1 MSTIVQRL
9 ARMGF
14 MAAVLAGGLLAAQQV
29 EAATLRTEPNGA
41 VRFYDDNGNDRGYS
55 WCKSASGTLRCDYYT
70 LEQCR
75 AAALPNNT
83 CTPSAWSYQMRVPEQ
98 RLRLQ

>member
-1 MSTIVQRL
+1 MSTIIQRW
-9 ARMGF
+9 ARLGF
-14 MAAVLAGGLLAAQQV
+14 TAAVLAGGLLTAQQV
-29 EAATLRTEPNGA
+29 EAASLRTEPNGA

-75 AAALPNNT
+75 AANLGNTT